1 MFIIKDNLWV
11 SVLSTGEE
19 NDRSVCVCVADRGR
33 EVSVPVAEK
42 SSDQVLGTIEML
54 AQKSA

>member
-1 MFIIKDNLWV
+1 MGQESDL
-11 SVLSTGEE
+11 
-19 NDRSVCVCVADRGR
+19 SVCVYVPDRGR

-42 SSDQVLGTIEML
+42 SSDQVLSTIEML